1 MRRLRNRTRPGRGA
15 RAGATVLE
23 ITIASVLLLMTAGM
37 TIRAVFDMR
46 GAATLTTVNSQL
58 SAQGERALE
67 RIMDDLRRSGV
78 ASLGGLNYPHLFDA
92 GDAANAF
99 DVHDHEPAPQVAAV
113 GSPDYVTPREI
124 VFLQPADED
133 APGTPG
139 AGRPDVD
146 ANGDLVWDTR
156 EFSYVVVAVNGRNEL
171 QRRIDGASPQVVCRD
186 VEWIRVEDNTS
197 PGSADLPTR
206 ALRVRLALRDVDAT
220 GRTVR
225 WESEAVVRLRNG

>member
-1 MRRLRNRTRPGRGA
+1 MRCVRNRLQRARGA

-37 TIRAVFDMR
+37 TIRAVVDMR

-58 SAQGERALE
+58 SAQGERAIE

-78 ASLGGLNYPHLFDA
+78 ASVGGLNYPHMFSA
-92 GDAANAF
+92 GDAGAGFEN
-99 DVHDHEPAPQVAAV
+99 HDHTPAPQAVAV
-113 GSPDYVTPREI
+113 DSPDYVTPREI
-124 VFLQPADED
+124 IFLQPADAD
-133 APGTPG
+133 APGAAG

-146 ANGDLVWDTR
+146 ADGQLVWDTR
-156 EFSYVVVAVNGRNEL
+156 EFSYVVEQVNGRNEL

-186 VEWIRVEDNTS
+186 VEWIRFDDNTQ
-197 PGSADLPTR
+197 PGAGALPTG

-220 GRTVR
+220 GRAVR
-225 WESEAVVRLRNG
+225 WETEVVVRLRNG